1 MANATTCD
9 NMSLVDNFVGVGA
22 GTVAGA
28 GTGTG
33 AGTGY
38 DRYAYP
44 QFEMFY
50 MTIIT
55 LMPISKKYTPF
66 IKNDLLR
73 RKINQYTN
81 WNILMMTFN
90 SALYNIFAIQNH
102 IISQFIAINSFQIMA
117 LFHLFMLYDSNV
129 LFCVMESTP
138 CLLKHPI
145 FSRIS
150 NTSLVR
156 FEYFVANIIVHILP
170 VYFYRDYLIG
180 ASVST
185 STSTSTSGG
194 VTTDYSIQMFQYIIM
209 FKFMWVLNIF
219 GDFNITSIYV
229 PTFSG
234 CNVKLIN
241 LVVIVDFIIYK
252 LLCYNKY

>member
-9 NMSLVDNFVGVGA
+9 NVSLVNNYVGVGA
-22 GTVAGA
+22 GTGA
-28 GTGTG
+28 GTV
-33 AGTGY
+33 AGY

-81 WNILMMTFN
+81 WNILMMTVN

-102 IISQFIAINSFQIMA
+102 IISQFIAINSFQIMT

-138 CLLKHPI
+138 CLLKHSI

-185 STSTSTSGG
+185 SASTSGG

>member
-1 MANATTCD
+1 MANITTCD
-9 NMSLVDNFVGVGA
+9 NVSLVNNESYDN
-22 GTVAGA
+22 
-28 GTGTG
+28 
-33 AGTGY
+33 Y
-38 DRYAYP
+38 EYP

-50 MTIIT
+50 MAIIT

-81 WNILMMTFN
+81 WNILMMTAN
-90 SALYNIFAIQNH
+90 SALYNLFAIQNR
-102 IISQFIAINSFQIMA
+102 IICQFIAINSLQIMT
-117 LFHLFMLYDSNV
+117 LFHLFMIYDSNV

-150 NTSLVR
+150 NNSLVR

-180 ASVST
+180 ASD
-185 STSTSTSGG
+185 GG
-194 VTTDYSIQMFQYIIM
+194 TDYSIQMFQYIIM

-241 LVVIVDFIIYK
+241 LVVIVDFITYK
-252 LLCYNKY
+252 LLGYNKYFLYKI

>member
-22 GTVAGA
+22 
-28 GTGTG
+28 
-33 AGTGY
+33 GY

-81 WNILMMTFN
+81 WNILMMTVN

-102 IISQFIAINSFQIMA
+102 IISQFIAINSFQIMT

-180 ASVST
+180 TGAIA
-185 STSTSTSGG
+185 STSGG